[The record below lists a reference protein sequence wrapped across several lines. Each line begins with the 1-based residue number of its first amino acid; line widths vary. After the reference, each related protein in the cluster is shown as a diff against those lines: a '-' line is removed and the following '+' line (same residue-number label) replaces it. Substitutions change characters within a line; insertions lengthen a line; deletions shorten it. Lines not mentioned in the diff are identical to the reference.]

1 MIDLRYFG
9 KEGEIGKAKLQTR
22 CGSLNVKGMYF

>member
-1 MIDLRYFG
+1 MIDMRYIG
-9 KEGEIGKAKLQTR
+9 KEGMKGKAKLQTR